1 MEFNDPRG
9 IYLQIADR
17 MRERILS
24 AEWNDGER
32 IPSVREMAV
41 ELGVN
46 PNTVARSYQVLV
58 ERQLIVNHRG
68 KGYFITDNAA
78 ERILTDMK
86 EEFMKR
92 ELLKIARKMRMLS
105 IEPDELYSK
114 LNAHSR
120 ALQKVEGKQSK

>member
-17 MRERILS
+17 VRERILR
-24 AEWNDGER
+24 AEWSEGER

-58 ERQLIVNHRG
+58 ERQLIVNYRG
-68 KGYFITDNAA
+68 KGYFITDSAA

-86 EEFMKR
+86 EEFMER

-105 IEPDELYSK
+105 IESDEIYLK
-114 LNAHSR
+114 LNAHGR
-120 ALQKVEGKQSK
+120 ALQEGEEK

>member
-24 AEWNDGER
+24 AEWSDGER